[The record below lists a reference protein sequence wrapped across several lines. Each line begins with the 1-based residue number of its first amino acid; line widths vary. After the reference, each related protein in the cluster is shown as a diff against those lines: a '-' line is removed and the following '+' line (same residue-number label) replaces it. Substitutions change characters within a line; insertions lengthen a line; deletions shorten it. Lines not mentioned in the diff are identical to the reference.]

1 MLLVLQLNN
10 LLGEPPVL
18 VEVPDVVGNDQAT
31 GTAALE
37 AEGFVVAAQTAYSS
51 TVAAGLI
58 ISQSPAGGVEAPEG
72 STVTIT
78 VSLGEAPH
86 TESNAGGWAFYL
98 RYEQERDRRRRKR
111 LEELEAEE
119 AIQELPPVEK
129 EIAEL
134 LQRQEKHDER
144 KAEIERLKKLVQ
156 EHSDAKELP
165 PRVAKAFYGAQARQT
180 VSSLLKLD
188 KELKQMMEDEE
199 YLVLMLLLND

>member
-1 MLLVLQLNN
+1 MLLALQLNN
-10 LLGEPPVL
+10 LLADPPVL
-18 VEVPDVVGNDQAT
+18 VEVPDVVGQSQAS
-31 GTAALE
+31 GTAELE
-37 AEGFVVAAQTAYSS
+37 GVLFVVAVQTAYSS
-51 TVAAGLI
+51 TVPEGDI
-58 ISQSPAGGVEAPEG
+58 ISQSPAAGIEAAEG

-78 VSLGEAPH
+78 VSLGEAPQ

-129 EIAEL
+129 EIAEF

-144 KAEIERLKKLVQ
+144 KAEIERLKRLVQ
-156 EHSDAKELP
+156 EHSDASELP